1 MDQVAV
7 MSELEAE
14 MAELG
19 LECSRDDGFKGWS
32 SHGLEVLRLK
42 AVEDALRASWRGD
55 GKRPGV
61 AQHRSTCKVVCSTTH
76 RWFCQYAR

>member
-42 AVEDALRASWRGD
+42 AVEDALRASWRW
-55 GKRPGV
+55 R
-61 AQHRSTCKVVCSTTH
+61 R
-76 RWFCQYAR
+76 